1 MTSSAIPLKS
11 GMIHVWAHSEVF
23 TSMAIPTPYIR
34 ILVHLVYTVA
44 RYTSFRHLF
53 KMHSVG
59 IACNMRTACIMKMQA
74 TAASGHGDLI
84 PQYSDLRRLPMCYQ
98 HILPLEVMKRY
109 HCAVVGSAQGVLTV
123 AIPNQRDTSL
133 IETLTKLTGRPIF
146 PVWVRPARMRLLIQR
161 MECWEQRR
169 NEMLRVPHF
178 LSLFQIHTLA
188 LVLTDQ
194 MKEKN

>member
-1 MTSSAIPLKS
+1 
-11 GMIHVWAHSEVF
+11 
-23 TSMAIPTPYIR
+23 MAIPTPYIR

-109 HCAVVGSAQGVLTV
+109 H
-123 AIPNQRDTSL
+123 
-133 IETLTKLTGRPIF
+133 
-146 PVWVRPARMRLLIQR
+146 
-161 MECWEQRR
+161 
-169 NEMLRVPHF
+169 HF
-178 LSLFQIHTLA
+178 LSLFQIHTIA